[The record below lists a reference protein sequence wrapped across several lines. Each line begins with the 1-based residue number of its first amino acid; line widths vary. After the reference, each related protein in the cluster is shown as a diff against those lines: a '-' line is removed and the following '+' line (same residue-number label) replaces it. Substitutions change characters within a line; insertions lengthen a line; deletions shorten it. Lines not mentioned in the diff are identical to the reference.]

1 VHVEWSGTCR
11 GFGREATRMSVV
23 RAGPRVTARSGRG
36 LKPVRTALRYR
47 EVRDRI
53 RDYILDNRLRGGD
66 PLPSESSLATQLG
79 VSRNAVR
86 EGLRSLEAQGILEV
100 RAGSGSFV
108 REIVLDD
115 LLASFT
121 YSLFFDRDAVD
132 ELYLIRQKLEENFLP
147 PALANLS
154 PDTVTELHQLLSG
167 MGGCASW
174 GPRYLDYDIRLHRA
188 IFSGVGNRTL
198 LKLFDIFRVI
208 NQRASHVLKHRPASE
223 LRDDFAAHVALVEA
237 VERRDLPAAR
247 RALRRSWA
255 GFPTLSLEARVQAV
269 PSRPAKPPRAGLNSA
284 GTRRR
289 RSNRRK

>member
-1 VHVEWSGTCR
+1 VK
-11 GFGREATRMSVV
+11 GRTGRVPEG
-23 RAGPRVTARSGRG
+23 GPRATVPSRRR
-36 LKPVRTALRYR
+36 LKPVRIALRYR
-47 EVRDRI
+47 ETRDRI

-66 PLPSESSLATQLG
+66 PLPSEPSLAKQLG

-86 EGLRSLEAQGILEV
+86 EGLRALEAQGILEV
-100 RAGSGSFV
+100 RAGLGSFV
-108 REIVLDD
+108 REVVLDD
-115 LLASFT
+115 LLASFA

-147 PALANLS
+147 SALANLS
-154 PDTVTELHQLLSG
+154 RETVAELHRLLSG
-167 MGGCASW
+167 MDGCTSW
-174 GPRYLDYDIRLHRA
+174 GARYLDYDIRLHRA

-208 NQRASHVLKHRPASE
+208 NQRASHVLKRRPTSQ

-237 VERRDLPAAR
+237 VARRDLPAAR

-255 GFPTLSLEARVQAV
+255 RLPTLSLEARVQTV
-269 PSRPAKPPRAGLNSA
+269 PPRPADRPRPGANPA

-289 RSNRRK
+289 RPKSH

>member
-1 VHVEWSGTCR
+1 
-11 GFGREATRMSVV
+11 
-23 RAGPRVTARSGRG
+23 VTVRSGRA

-66 PLPSESSLATQLG
+66 PLPSEPSLARQLG

-108 REIVLDD
+108 REVVLDD

-147 PALANLS
+147 SALANLS
-154 PDTVTELHQLLSG
+154 PETVAELHQQLAG
-167 MGGCASW
+167 MRGCASW

-188 IFSGVGNRTL
+188 IFNGVGNRTL

-208 NQRASHVLKHRPASE
+208 NQRASHVLKHRPTSE
-223 LRDDFAAHVALVEA
+223 LRDDLAAHVALVEA
-237 VERRDLPAAR
+237 VGRRDLPAAR

-255 GFPTLSLEARVQAV
+255 GFPTLGLEARVQTVLA
-269 PSRPAKPPRAGLNSA
+269 RPAERPRSGRNRPH
-284 GTRRR
+284 TRRR
-289 RSNRRK
+289 LSKRRGGE